1 MSRTAAPTPPPQTYF
16 PQKTATPSMR
26 HNAHSTSSAHF
37 ARHGHGHGHGH
48 HSHSF
53 ARRKVKNLPSGTFK
67 KAPEESSEGDAADGD
82 AEGRRE
88 EDPPIASS
96 SSSNQSSQSSI
107 PSSNDSLS
115 RSSTPLTS
123 ASMASIIS
131 QTPSTLLTP
140 VSSDSEPSIIDAD
153 DISLHSDSALSPAYL
168 GGGDLG
174 QMSLGGGEGGKPSWV
189 GKMVMGVVNT
199 GRGFIRDERRRGSF
213 TGRRATSQTGA
224 LTQSSL
230 TTTVPLRPPTASL
243 LSAPSQ
249 PAPPSVQSAGVMV
262 QKPEE
267 EEEEEE
273 EKAKRQREWIESE
286 NRRIHECARLCSQW
300 PQSGYNM
307 TKHGPKGANIPYQ
320 PQSFCN
326 PHYVAMVMQR
336 QAELEQQLCTTSST
350 FFSCQHQ
357 SQHRRQHHRGEHES
371 DDETDTSVSELS
383 GSASGSAS
391 GSGSAESSPVGSVL
405 FGSAA
410 RFEGGRECREEEE
423 RKRAEELREAMA
435 SSLLCCRHP
444 NASVPSLPH
453 ESDETM
459 QVDEPLSTAHSH
471 AHAHTHAHAHA
482 HAHAHSLPLPQRH
495 TRQPTRVRAQSC
507 GAKRPMVGQGQQG
520 EEEKRRKV
528 EEDEDVKMVVEEAV
542 DNGVILSPSESAKA
556 SVSAAQGGGWMS
568 ASVPDLSKAHA
579 AHAQNPTPAAVF
591 GMVVKTS
598 ESHPIIVSPFFPS
611 ELLEILS
618 RNVVGQVEE
627 GKRMMLGSRIDV
639 PSLLLGFAPP
649 SASAPIP
656 SPLQSS
662 FRDLHLSPPS
672 PSPSPSA
679 SSTQTQPKPKTKT
692 LGNLL
697 LSSCPGKRLRM
708 DAPSKGRGPVCRDLA
723 TDLRRIKG
731 EGVGALVC
739 CLDDEELALLG
750 VPWETYRDVAVGT
763 GLDVIRLPMPDGFTM
778 VSMELFDSQVALIA
792 QKYTLQGIN
801 VLVHCRGGIG
811 RAGMTA
817 CAWAIKMGFVQPHPS
832 LTIVEEAAR
841 RHAAHTAR
849 SAPNPNPSSTPNSSS
864 TSPTAPTAIPAE
876 LEHQI
881 IMSIVERVIA
891 MIRCRRGLKA
901 IESYEQVQFLRR
913 YVGWLREKA

>member
-26 HNAHSTSSAHF
+26 HNAHTTSSTHF
-37 ARHGHGHGHGH
+37 ARHGHGHGH

-67 KAPEESSEGDAADGD
+67 KNTEDSSEGDVAD

-88 EDPPIASS
+88 EELHRQQSTASS
-96 SSSNQSSQSSI
+96 SSSDQSSQSSI

-140 VSSDSEPSIIDAD
+140 VSSDSEPYIIDAD
-153 DISLHSDSALSPAYL
+153 DISLHEDVAQAGYL
-168 GGGDLG
+168 GGQELG
-174 QMSLGGGEGGKPSWV
+174 QMSLGGEGGKPSWV

-199 GRGFIRDERRRGSF
+199 GRGFIRDEKRRVSF
-213 TGRRATSQTGA
+213 TGRRSSSQTG
-224 LTQSSL
+224 TSTPSSL
-230 TTTVPLRPPTASL
+230 TTTQPLRPPPPSSQAAP
-243 LSAPSQ
+243 LSAQSAH
-249 PAPPSVQSAGVMV
+249 PAAQSAGA
-262 QKPEE
+262 
-267 EEEEEE
+267 EEEE
-273 EKAKRQREWIESE
+273 EKAKRQREWIDSE

-307 TKHGPKGANIPYQ
+307 TKHGPKGANTPYQ

-350 FFSCQHQ
+350 FFSCQ
-357 SQHRRQHHRGEHES
+357 REPQHHRGEHES
-371 DDETDTSVSELS
+371 DDETDTSASELS
-383 GSASGSAS
+383 GSA
-391 GSGSAESSPVGSVL
+391 SAESSPVGSVL

-410 RFEGGRECREEEE
+410 RFEVEGARECKEEEE

-435 SSLLCCRHP
+435 SSLLCCRHS
-444 NASVPSLPH
+444 NASLPSLPH
-453 ESDETM
+453 ESDNTM
-459 QVDEPLSTAHSH
+459 QIDEPLSTHSP
-471 AHAHTHAHAHA
+471 
-482 HAHAHSLPLPQRH
+482 PLPQRQA
-495 TRQPTRVRAQSC
+495 RPPTRVRAQSC

-520 EEEKRRKV
+520 EEDKRRKV
-528 EEDEDVKMVVEEAV
+528 EEDEDVKMVVQEAV
-542 DNGVILSPSESAKA
+542 DSGVILSPSESAKA
-556 SVSAAQGGGWMS
+556 SVSAAAQGGRMS

-579 AHAQNPTPAAVF
+579 HAQNPPPAAVF

-618 RNVVGQVEE
+618 RNVVGQLEE

-672 PSPSPSA
+672 PSPSVS
-679 SSTQTQPKPKTKT
+679 STSTSTQTTQTRT

-849 SAPNPNPSSTPNSSS
+849 SALNPSSASFTSSS
-864 TSPTAPTAIPAE
+864 SLPRTAPAPGPAAIPAE

>member
-37 ARHGHGHGHGH
+37 ARHGHGHGHH
-48 HSHSF
+48 PHSF
-53 ARRKVKNLPSGTFK
+53 ARRKVKNLPSGTFRK
-67 KAPEESSEGDAADGD
+67 TPEDSSERDAGD

-88 EDPPIASS
+88 EDLHGPQSIASS

-140 VSSDSEPSIIDAD
+140 VSSDSEPCIIDAD
-153 DISLHSDSALSPAYL
+153 DISLHSDSALSPGYL
-168 GGGDLG
+168 GGQDLG
-174 QMSLGGGEGGKPSWV
+174 QMFLGGEGGKPSWV

-199 GRGFIRDERRRGSF
+199 GRGFIRDEKRRGSF
-213 TGRRATSQTGA
+213 TGRRSSSQTG
-224 LTQSSL
+224 TSTPSSL
-230 TTTVPLRPPTASL
+230 TTTLPLRLPSPSSQLAQP
-243 LSAPSQ
+243 SAQ
-249 PAPPSVQSAGVMV
+249 PAHPAAQSTGV
-262 QKPEE
+262 K
-267 EEEEEE
+267 EE
-273 EKAKRQREWIESE
+273 EKDKRQREWIDSE

-357 SQHRRQHHRGEHES
+357 PQHHRGEHES
-371 DDETDTSVSELS
+371 DDETDTSVSEP
-383 GSASGSAS
+383 S

-410 RFEGGRECREEEE
+410 RFEGARECKEEYEK
-423 RKRAEELREAMA
+423 KRAEELREAMA
-435 SSLLCCRHP
+435 SSLLCCRHS
-444 NASVPSLPH
+444 NASLPSLPH
-453 ESDETM
+453 ETDMTM
-459 QVDEPLSTAHSH
+459 QLDEPLSNAHSR
-471 AHAHTHAHAHA
+471 
-482 HAHAHSLPLPQRH
+482 SLHLPQRQ

-528 EEDEDVKMVVEEAV
+528 EEDEEDVKMVVEEAV

-556 SVSAAQGGGWMS
+556 SVSAAAAAQGGRMS

-579 AHAQNPTPAAVF
+579 ENPTPAAVF

-672 PSPSPSA
+672 PSPS
-679 SSTQTQPKPKTKT
+679 SSVSSPQTQTKPQT

-849 SAPNPNPSSTPNSSS
+849 SAPAPALNPSSTSTSSSSYTPNSSS
-864 TSPTAPTAIPAE
+864 STAPAPAATIPAE

-881 IMSIVERVIA
+881 TMSIVERVIA

>member
-1 MSRTAAPTPPPQTYF
+1 MSRTAASTPPPQTYF

-26 HNAHSTSSAHF
+26 HNAHSGSAGHF
-37 ARHGHGHGHGH
+37 ARHGHGHH
-48 HSHSF
+48 HAHHF
-53 ARRKVKNLPSGTFK
+53 GRRKVKNLPSGTFK
-67 KAPEESSEGDAADGD
+67 KAA
-82 AEGRRE
+82 E
-88 EDPPIASS
+88 EDVQHSRKGEGEGSNDDLQRQQSIAS
-96 SSSNQSSQSSI
+96 SSSNQSSQSSN
-107 PSSNDSLS
+107 PSSDYIS

-131 QTPSTLLTP
+131 QAPSQLLTP
-140 VSSDSEPSIIDAD
+140 VSSDSEPYIIDATDVD
-153 DISLHSDSALSPAYL
+153 D
-168 GGGDLG
+168 
-174 QMSLGGGEGGKPSWV
+174 MSLPDDAEGYTGGGELSAMTAGEGLDGGKPSWV

-199 GRGFIRDERRRGSF
+199 GRGFIRDEKRRGSF
-213 TGRRATSQTGA
+213 TGRKSTSSTG
-224 LTQSSL
+224 TSTPSSL
-230 TTTVPLRPPTASL
+230 TTTLPLRPA
-243 LSAPSQ
+243 A
-249 PAPPSVQSAGVMV
+249 PAPAPAPVARPQAVAAKEPTS
-262 QKPEE
+262 
-267 EEEEEE
+267 EE
-273 EKAKRQREWIESE
+273 EKAKRQREWIEAE

-307 TKHGPKGANIPYQ
+307 TKHGPQGANTPYQ

-336 QAELEQQLCTTSST
+336 QADLEQRLCTTSST
-350 FFSCQHQ
+350 FFSCQRL
-357 SQHRRQHHRGEHES
+357 QHLHGEHRGEHES
-371 DDETDTSVSELS
+371 DDETDMTTSELS
-383 GSASGSAS
+383 A
-391 GSGSAESSPVGSVL
+391 SAESSPVGSVVL
-405 FGSAA
+405 GTVA
-410 RFEGGRECREEEE
+410 RFEGNREEEE
-423 RKRAEELREAMA
+423 KEKKTAEELREAMA
-435 SSLLCCRHP
+435 SSLLCCRHS
-444 NASVPSLPH
+444 NVSQTSFAGDNEGNVM
-453 ESDETM
+453 E
-459 QVDEPLSTAHSH
+459 VDEPLTKP
-471 AHAHTHAHAHA
+471 
-482 HAHAHSLPLPQRH
+482 HSLPLPPRQSRRH
-495 TRQPTRVRAQSC
+495 PTRVRAQSC
-507 GAKRPMVGQGQQG
+507 GSKRPMVGQQG

-542 DNGVILSPSESAKA
+542 DNGVILSSSDSANA
-556 SVSAAQGGGWMS
+556 SASTTKGGRMS
-568 ASVPDLSKAHA
+568 TSVPDLAKAHA
-579 AHAQNPTPAAVF
+579 AQSQSPVPSAVF

-598 ESHPIIVSPFFPS
+598 ESHPIIVSPFFPA

-618 RNVVGQVEE
+618 QNVVGQAEE

-662 FRDLHLSPPS
+662 FSDLHLSPPS
-672 PSPSPSA
+672 PSPSASA
-679 SSTQTQPKPKTKT
+679 SGVKT

-723 TDLRRIKG
+723 KDLRRIKG

-750 VPWETYRDVAVGT
+750 VPWETYRDVAVET

-832 LTIVEEAAR
+832 LAIVEEAAR
-841 RHAAHTAR
+841 RHAASAR
-849 SAPNPNPSSTPNSSS
+849 ANSTCSTSNPSATSSAP
-864 TSPTAPTAIPAE
+864 IPAE

-913 YVGWLREKA
+913 YVGWLRETA